1 MQLPRGTFYGIR
13 KNTTIPSLLSEAAQS
28 RFTGS
33 ILISSREG
41 SSSLVI
47 QRGLVILAEYRHL
60 VGDLALQEIQQ
71 HTAGQ
76 VDAELTTLN
85 EVQMK
90 LALEFNRGH
99 SVTPA
104 PGSSVLFGKKES
116 VMPEAGRPPLF
127 AQGSKA
133 LTTRRITDPADL
145 DSLVNGDLEALDRID
160 LEKIAGKMRISAVT
174 IANKLELDHLVD
186 GEW

>member
-13 KNTTIPSLLSEAAQS
+13 KDTTIPSLLSEAAQS

-41 SSSLVI
+41 SLCLVI
-47 QRGLVILAEYRHL
+47 QRGQVILAEYRHL

-71 HTAGQ
+71 HTGSQ

-85 EVQMK
+85 EVQMN
-90 LALEFNRGH
+90 LALEFNRGY
-99 SVTPA
+99 SVTPV
-104 PGSSVLFGKKES
+104 PGSSVFFGKKES
-116 VMPEAGRPPLF
+116 VIPEAGKRPLF
-127 AQGSKA
+127 ASGIGA
-133 LTTRRITDPADL
+133 PTPRRITDPADL
-145 DSLVNGDLEALDRID
+145 DLLVNGDLEALDRID

-174 IANKLELDHLVD
+174 IANKLELDHLVN